1 MIGGKGIG
9 VYGGF
14 DMHGKPRN
22 VSWTKLANSAFRGSN
37 TITLEKSVDWEANEE
52 IVITTTSYRPT
63 QTETFKISSVS
74 LDRRTL
80 TLNSSLKFD
89 HLVVSEDFTTGASYK
104 IAAAVGLLSRN
115 IKVIGSEYDQQY
127 SDLYGFRIL
136 VSDYSNSILENG
148 VNVPKYYKGYVKF
161 SNVEFVH
168 PGQFSRFGIKLK
180 IKN

>member
-22 VSWTKLANSAFRGSN
+22 ITWTTLESTAYAGSN
-37 TITLEKSVDWEANEE
+37 ILRLEKAVDWQVNEE
-52 IVITTTSYRPT
+52 IVLTTTSYRPT

-74 LDRRTL
+74 LDRKTL
-80 TLNSSLKFD
+80 TLNSSLEFD
-89 HLVVSEDFTTGASYK
+89 HLVVSENFTTGSSYR

-115 IKVIGSEYDQQY
+115 IKVIGSEYDAQF

-136 VSDYSNSILENG
+136 VSDYSNTILENG
-148 VNVPKYYKGYVKF
+148 VSVPKYYKGYVKF
-161 SNVEFVH
+161 TNVEFVH
-168 PGQFSRFGIKLK
+168 PGQFSRFLFK
-180 IKN
+180 

>member
-22 VSWTKLANSAFRGSN
+22 VTWTKLDQTANAGSN
-37 TITLEKSVDWEANEE
+37 SITLEKAVDWQVNEE
-52 IVITTTSYRPT
+52 ILITTTSYRPT
-63 QTETFKISSVS
+63 QTETFRISSVS

-80 TLNSSLKFD
+80 TLNSSLAFD
-89 HLVVSEDFTTGASYK
+89 HLVVSENFTAGSSYK

-115 IKVIGSEYDQQY
+115 IKVIGGEYDSQF

-136 VSDYSNSILENG
+136 VSDYSNSVLENG
-148 VNVPKYYKGYVKF
+148 VSVPKYYKGYIKF
-161 SNVEFVH
+161 TDVEFVH
-168 PGQFSRFGIKLK
+168 SGQFSRYVDL
-180 IKN
+180 